1 MSTKGLI
8 RAAMEHIEI
17 DESRLE
23 AEVKAITQ
31 NANLDDVTVKDL
43 RTRVE
48 QVLGVTITDKNM
60 FAGIVKRVLSQASQV
75 CVRVCVCPHLLT
87 PALLQ
92 SDLVVLVRFC
102 IWYANFTHV
111 GQALVLTFLFVCCY
125 QEEEAG
131 DSYI

>member
-1 MSTKGLI
+1 
-8 RAAMEHIEI
+8 MEHIEI

-48 QVLGVTITDKNM
+48 QVLGVAITDKNM

-75 CVRVCVCPHLLT
+75 GYH
-87 PALLQ
+87 
-92 SDLVVLVRFC
+92 SFVVFAV
-102 IWYANFTHV
+102 
-111 GQALVLTFLFVCCY
+111 TFLFLVVVLII
-125 QEEEAG
+125 
-131 DSYI
+131 YIESF